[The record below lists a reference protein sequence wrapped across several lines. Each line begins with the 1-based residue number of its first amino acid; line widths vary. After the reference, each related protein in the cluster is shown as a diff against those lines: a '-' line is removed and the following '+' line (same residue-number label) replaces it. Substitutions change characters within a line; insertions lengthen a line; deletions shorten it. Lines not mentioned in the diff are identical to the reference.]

1 MALLAPESIQTE
13 EMSVRELTPPIGNG
27 TKVCV
32 GGGAGFIGTHIAKRF
47 KEAGYHLTVVDW
59 KKNEFMEDDE
69 FCDVFINDDLRKLDI
84 AIK

>member
-1 MALLAPESIQTE
+1 MTMALLAPVSIETE
-13 EMSVRELTPPIGNG
+13 EMSVCELTLPTGNG

-32 GGGAGFIGTHIAKRF
+32 GGGAGFIITHIVKCF
-47 KEAGYHLTVVDW
+47 KEAGYHW

-69 FCDVFINDDLRKLDI
+69 FCDVFIHDDIRKLDI